1 MSSRLKAK
9 LLKRMLLGVASEKEK
24 QKVFSSR
31 ESDSMLEQVWS
42 HDTSELSESIPFD
55 KQKLFQEISKKI
67 DSNSSLTTRWHQKTS
82 YRIAASLAAVI
93 ALSVSVFF
101 LIRPNGKFAD
111 KEMLS
116 YSSGGSISNEIVLS
130 DGSKILLNKR
140 TTLRYPKI
148 FSKKERRVELLGEAI
163 FEVTHK
169 PSQPFVVVAN
179 GVEVEVLGTVFNVMA
194 YPTDDKVTAT
204 LISGK
209 VKVKYIDPN
218 SKKEQT
224 VVLAA
229 NHSATF
235 IPSQNRFEISKVDVE
250 AVTAWERGELVFND
264 EPLESIVS
272 KLTRWYDVELILS
285 NDLKGKYRL
294 TLTIDNET
302 LDETLLIIS
311 KAIPV
316 EYSKSEKQVLIYP
329 KQ

>member
-55 KQKLFQEISKKI
+55 KQKIFQEISKRI
-67 DSNSSLTTRWHQKTS
+67 ESNSSLTTRWHQKNAF
-82 YRIAASLAAVI
+82 RIAASLAAVI

-101 LIRPNGKFAD
+101 LIRPNGKVAD

-116 YSSGGSISNEIVLS
+116 YSSGESISKEIVLS
-130 DGSKILLNKR
+130 DGSKILLNKQ
-140 TTLRYPKI
+140 TTLKYPKV

-163 FEVTHK
+163 FQVTHN
-169 PSQPFVVVAN
+169 PGQPFVVAAN

-204 LISGK
+204 LVSGK
-209 VKVKYIDPN
+209 VKVKYIDPKN
-218 SKKEQT
+218 KKEQS
-224 VVLAA
+224 VVLSP

-235 IPSQNRFEISKVDVE
+235 IPSQNRFEISKADVE
-250 AVTAWERGELVFND
+250 TVTAWERGELVFDD
-264 EPLESIVS
+264 EPIESIVS
-272 KLTRWYDVELILS
+272 KLTRWYGVEFILS

-294 TLTIDNET
+294 TMTIDNET
-302 LDETLLIIS
+302 LDEALLIIS
-311 KAIPV
+311 KTIPV
-316 EYSKSEKQVLIYP
+316 GYSKSEKQVMIYP

>member
-42 HDTSELSESIPFD
+42 HDTSEHSESIPFD

-67 DSNSSLTTRWHQKTS
+67 DSNSSLTTRWHQKTAF
-82 YRIAASLAAVI
+82 RIAASFAAVI

-101 LIRPNGKFAD
+101 LIRQNGKFTD

-116 YSSGGSISNEIVLS
+116 YSSGESISNEIVLS

-148 FSKKERRVELLGEAI
+148 FNRKERRVELSGEA
-163 FEVTHK
+163 FFQVYHN
-169 PSQPFVVVAN
+169 PNQPFIVVAN
-179 GVEVEVLGTVFNVMA
+179 GVEVEVLGTEFNVMA
-194 YPTDDKVTAT
+194 YPADDMVTAT

-218 SKKEQT
+218 SKQEQS
-224 VVLAA
+224 VVLAPS
-229 NHSATF
+229 HSATF

-250 AVTAWERGELVFND
+250 AVTSWERGELVFND

-272 KLTRWYDVELILS
+272 KLTRWYDVEFILS

-302 LDETLLIIS
+302 IDEALLIIS
-311 KAIPV
+311 KTIPV
-316 EYSKSEKQVLIYP
+316 GYSKSEKQILIYP
-329 KQ
+329 KP